1 MVGTEDYEPRK
12 GDAAMATTEK
22 PVLSKYKARMDKAI
36 DALKEEFASLRTGRA
51 SASLLDQVH
60 VEAYGANTPIN
71 QVAAVSVPEPRM
83 ITVNVWDRGLVVSVE
98 KAIRASDLGLNPVV
112 DGQTL
117 RIPIPPLTE
126 DRRKELAKLAGKYA
140 EQQRV
145 AIRNVRRDANED
157 CRKAQKD
164 HVISQDEE
172 KRMETEVQ
180 KITDEAI
187 KRVDEAL
194 KSKEQ
199 EIMHV

>member
-1 MVGTEDYEPRK
+1 
-12 GDAAMATTEK
+12 MATAEK
-22 PVLSKYKARMDKAI
+22 PVLSKYKDRMDKAVA
-36 DALKEEFASLRTGRA
+36 ALKEEFGSLRTGRA

-60 VEAYGANTPIN
+60 VDAYGSTVPIN
-71 QVAAVSVPEPRM
+71 QVGAVSVPEPRS

-98 KAIRASDLGLNPVV
+98 KAIRNSGLGLNPVV

-126 DRRKELAKLAGKYA
+126 ERRRDLAKLAGKYA

-145 AIRNVRRDANED
+145 AVRNVRRDAND
-157 CRKAQKD
+157 DLKKAEKD
-164 HVISQDEE
+164 GVISQDEH

-194 KSKEQ
+194 KTKEQ
-199 EIMHV
+199 EIMQV